1 MHLIYPTGILSA
13 HNGINV
19 YRGCTHGC
27 IYCDSRSECY
37 QFDHPFEDVAVK
49 ANAPELLDQALRRK
63 RSPVVVST
71 GAMCDP
77 YIPLEAELRLTRR
90 CLEVVLRHGC
100 GATVQTKSDLVLRDL
115 ELLRQIHER
124 APASVQMTLTTADDA
139 LCRRVEPNVCPTSR
153 RLEVLRACRDA
164 GLPTVVWISPLLPF
178 INDTEENLRALL
190 TACRDAGVM
199 GFRMYGYGLT
209 LRAGSRE
216 YYYSASGGCT
226 SCPAPTTSG
235 WPKFWRASATP
246 TACCTATGIWMRRC
260 TPFTAATPCRPAC
273 SMRPDDLSP
282 DEPNTDF
289 CAQSAWVTR
298 SFFYT
303 ILTGIPLALEFTPD
317 AILPIVRRKQRSAM
331 GPSASNSRRFP

>member
-77 YIPLEAELRLTRR
+77 YIPPEAELQLTRR

-153 RLEVLRACRDA
+153 RLDVLRACRDA

-216 YYYSASGGCT
+216 YYYT
-226 SCPAPTTSG
+226 QL
-235 WPKFWRASATP
+235 
-246 TACCTATGIWMRRC
+246 
-260 TPFTAATPCRPAC
+260 
-273 SMRPDDLSP
+273 D
-282 DEPNTDF
+282 
-289 CAQSAWVTR
+289 
-298 SFFYT
+298 
-303 ILTGIPLALEFTPD
+303 
-317 AILPIVRRKQRSAM
+317 
-331 GPSASNSRRFP
+331 RRFPGLRSRYEQRFGRMYELPSPNHLRLAEILEGFCDAHGLLYRHRDLDAALYAFHRRDAVQTSLFDAPR